1 MAKNVKIDNVSSN
14 SSGGI
19 VGNIRQISPAHHW
32 FLTLNNYSKE
42 DINVFC
48 SDSSIKKYCFQEE
61 IGESGTPHLQGHF
74 EFEKKIRPLGH
85 FKGMLSNHP
94 RWAKTK
100 NKRAAIIYC
109 SKLDS
114 RNGGTYT
121 KGFPRSLFRKIN
133 VLTEDQLY
141 DWQKEI
147 LALCRQVPDDR
158 TIHWYWESVG
168 NRGKSA
174 LVKYLVVNEYAMK
187 VSGKA
192 TDIKYMLAKCEYPP
206 DIIIYDISPD
216 RS

>member
-1 MAKNVKIDNVSSN
+1 
-14 SSGGI
+14 
-19 VGNIRQISPAHHW
+19 
-32 FLTLNNYSKE
+32 
-42 DINVFC
+42 
-48 SDSSIKKYCFQEE
+48 
-61 IGESGTPHLQGHF
+61 
-74 EFEKKIRPLGH
+74 
-85 FKGMLSNHP
+85 MLSNHP

-206 DIIIYDISPD
+206 DIIIYDIPRTARNYVNYTVMEEIKDEIFTSSKYESTTVQMPSPHIIVFANFEPDVEAMSAD
-216 RS
+216 RWIITEL